1 MVRVL
6 IVDDSPTL
14 RIIIRRI
21 LEKDPGIQVVGEAAN
36 GEEAIACCRKL
47 NPDIITMDI
56 QMPGMDGYEAVR
68 HIMAEMPRPI
78 VVLTSTESDI
88 RLGITYK
95 AIECGALM
103 VLGKP
108 KGMPVT
114 DPEADKLIAQVKSMA
129 DVKVVQR
136 TRWPQPEQPKMS
148 GKAAMPRSDRRQ
160 RIRLV
165 TVGVSTGGPPA
176 LQAILSRLPSGFP
189 APILVVQHIS
199 RNFINGLAIWLNEKT
214 PLQVMVPQTGEKL
227 QPGMVYLAPDD
238 RHLTV
243 AAGGYVRLDKQPL
256 VDGHCPSATV
266 LFESAAA
273 VNGPETAGVIL
284 TGMGSDGA
292 RGLKTL
298 HDAGGYTIAQDEASC
313 IIFGMPKEAIAM
325 GAVKETLPLEMISD
339 RLKELVLVQEAIW
352 SG

>member
-1 MVRVL
+1 MIRVL
-6 IVDDSPTL
+6 IVDDSLTL
-14 RIIIRRI
+14 RILIRRI
-21 LEKDPGIQVVGEAAN
+21 LESDQEIIVAGEAVN
-36 GEEAIACCRKL
+36 GEEAIALCRKL

-56 QMPGMDGYEAVR
+56 HMPGMDGYEAIR

-95 AIECGALM
+95 AIESGALM
-103 VLGKP
+103 VIGKP
-108 KGMPVT
+108 KGMPGI
-114 DPEADKLIAQVKSMA
+114 DPDADTLASHIKAMA
-129 DVKVVQR
+129 DVKVVRRKKWSQMD
-136 TRWPQPEQPKMS
+136 PPKMP
-148 GKAAMPRSDRRQ
+148 GNAASPNGSRLQ
-160 RIRLV
+160 PVRLV
-165 TVGVSTGGPPA
+165 AVGVSTGGPPA
-176 LQAILSRLPSGFP
+176 LQVILSRLPAGFP

-199 RNFINGLAIWLNEKT
+199 RSFINGLATWLSETT
-214 PLQVMVPQTGEKL
+214 PLQVKVAQSGEKL
-227 QPGMVYLAPDD
+227 KPGTVYLAPDGQ
-238 RHLTV
+238 HLTV
-243 AAGGYVRLDKQPL
+243 TQDGSVWLKNMPL

-325 GAVKETLPLEMISD
+325 GAVNEVLPLELISD
-339 RLKELVLVQEAIW
+339 RLKQLVLA
-352 SG
+352 

>member
-1 MVRVL
+1 MIRVL

-14 RIIIRRI
+14 RILIRRI
-21 LEKDPGIQVVGEAAN
+21 LESDPEIQVVGEAAN
-36 GEEAIACCRKL
+36 GEEATTLCRKR

-56 QMPGMDGYEAVR
+56 QMPGMDGYEAIR

-95 AIECGALM
+95 AIENGALM
-103 VLGKP
+103 VIGKP
-108 KGMPVT
+108 KGMPGI
-114 DPEADKLIAQVKSMA
+114 DDEADKLISQIKAMA
-129 DVKVVQR
+129 DVKVVR
-136 TRWPQPEQPKMS
+136 RSRWSQPEQPKMPE
-148 GKAAMPRSDRRQ
+148 KTAMPRNSRLQ
-160 RIRLV
+160 PVRLV

-176 LQAILSRLPSGFP
+176 LQVILSRLPVGFA
-189 APILVVQHIS
+189 APILVVQHMS
-199 RNFINGLAIWLNEKT
+199 RSFINGLAAWLDGT
-214 PLQVMVPQTGEKL
+214 TSLQVKVAQLGEKL
-227 QPGMVYLAPDD
+227 KPGTVYLAPDD

-243 AAGGYVRLDKQPL
+243 TADGSAWLNNMPR

-273 VNGPETAGVIL
+273 GDASATAGVIL

-313 IIFGMPKEAIAM
+313 IIFSMPKEAIAM
-325 GAVKETLPLEMISD
+325 GAVNEVLPLEMISN
-339 RLKELVLVQEAIW
+339 RLKELVLA
-352 SG
+352 

>member
-14 RIIIRRI
+14 RILIRRI
-21 LEKDPGIQVVGEAAN
+21 LDSDPEIRVVGEAAN
-36 GEEAIACCRKL
+36 GEEAIALCRKL

-56 QMPGMDGYEAVR
+56 HMPRMDGYETIR
-68 HIMAEMPRPI
+68 HIMAEMPRPV
-78 VVLTSTESDI
+78 VVLTTTESDI
-88 RLGITYK
+88 KLETTYK
-95 AIECGALM
+95 AIESGALM

-108 KGMPVT
+108 KGMPDI
-114 DPEADKLIAQVKSMA
+114 DPEAGSLISQIKAMA
-129 DVKVVQR
+129 DVKVVRR
-136 TRWPQPEQPKMS
+136 TRWSRMDQPKMP
-148 GKAAMPRSDRRQ
+148 GKAVVPRDSRLQ
-160 RIRLV
+160 PVQLV

-176 LQAILSRLPSGFP
+176 LQVILNRLPAGFS
-189 APILVVQHIS
+189 ASILVVQHMS
-199 RNFINGLAIWLNEKT
+199 RGFINGLATWLNETT
-214 PLQVMVPQTGEKL
+214 PLLVKVAQPYEKL
-227 QPGMVYLAPDD
+227 KLGTVYLAPDEK
-238 RHLTV
+238 HLAVTADGSV
-243 AAGGYVRLDKQPL
+243 WLKSMPL

-273 VNGPETAGVIL
+273 GNASKTAGVLL

-325 GAVKETLPLEMISD
+325 GAVNEVLPLEMISN
-339 RLKELVLVQEAIW
+339 RLKQLVNSEQ
-352 SG
+352 

>member
-1 MVRVL
+1 MRERKMVRVL

-14 RIIIRRI
+14 RILIRII
-21 LEKDPGIQVVGEAAN
+21 LENDPGIQVVGEAGN
-36 GEEAIACCRKL
+36 GNEALTLCRKL

-56 QMPGMDGYEAVR
+56 QMPGMDGYETIR

-88 RLGITYK
+88 ELGTAYK

-108 KGMPVT
+108 KGVPGT
-114 DPEADKLIAQVKSMA
+114 DPEADNLISQIKAMA
-129 DVKVVQR
+129 DVKVVRR
-136 TRWPQPEQPKMS
+136 TRWSQPEQSKMP
-148 GKAAMPRSDRRQ
+148 GKAAMPRSSRLQ

-165 TVGVSTGGPPA
+165 TIGVSTGGPPA
-176 LQAILSRLPSGFP
+176 LQVILSRLPAGFP
-189 APILVVQHIS
+189 APILVVQHMS
-199 RNFINGLAIWLNEKT
+199 RNFISGLATWLNETT
-214 PLQVMVPQTGEKL
+214 PLQVRVAQAGEKL
-227 QPGMVYLAPDD
+227 EPGMVYLAPDGN
-238 RHLTV
+238 HLTV
-243 AAGGYVRLDKQPL
+243 TADGSVRLKTMSL

-266 LFESAAA
+266 LFKSAAE

-298 HDAGGYTIAQDEASC
+298 HDAGGYTMAQNEASC

-325 GAVKETLPLEMISD
+325 GAVNEVLPLEMISD
-339 RLKELVLVQEAIW
+339 RLKELVLA
-352 SG
+352 

>member
-1 MVRVL
+1 MLRVL

-14 RIIIRRI
+14 RLLIRRI
-21 LEKDPGIQVVGEAAN
+21 LGSDPGIQVVGEAAN
-36 GEEAIACCRKL
+36 GEEAIALCRKL

-56 QMPGMDGYEAVR
+56 HMPGMDGYEAVR

-108 KGMPVT
+108 KGLPGT
-114 DPEADKLIAQVKSMA
+114 DPAEADRLISQIKSMA
-129 DVKVVQR
+129 DVKVVRR
-136 TRWPQPEQPKMS
+136 TRWPQPEQPKMP
-148 GKAAMPRSDRRQ
+148 GKAAVPRNLRLQ
-160 RIRLV
+160 PVRLV
-165 TVGVSTGGPPA
+165 AIGVSTGGPPA
-176 LQAILSRLPSGFP
+176 LQAILSRLPAGFP
-189 APILVVQHIS
+189 APILVVQHMS
-199 RNFINGLAIWLNEKT
+199 RNFISGLAIWLNETT

-227 QPGMVYLAPDD
+227 KPGMVYLAPDD

-243 AAGGYVRLDKQPL
+243 SADGYVWLKKQPL

-298 HDAGGYTIAQDEASC
+298 RDAGGYTIAQDEASC

-325 GAVKETLPLEMISD
+325 GAVNEVLPLEMISG
-339 RLKELVLVQEAIW
+339 RLIELVLA
-352 SG
+352 

>member
-1 MVRVL
+1 MIRVL

-14 RIIIRRI
+14 RILIRRI
-21 LEKDPGIQVVGEAAN
+21 LESDPEIQVVGEAAN
-36 GEEAIACCRKL
+36 GEEAIALCQKL

-56 QMPGMDGYEAVR
+56 QMPRMDGYEAIR

-78 VVLTSTESDI
+78 VVLTTTKSDI

-95 AIECGALM
+95 AIENGALM
-103 VLGKP
+103 VIGKP
-108 KGMPVT
+108 KGMPGI
-114 DPEADKLIAQVKSMA
+114 DPEADMIISQIKAMA
-129 DVKVVQR
+129 DVKVVR
-136 TRWPQPEQPKMS
+136 RHRWSQMGQPKMPE
-148 GKAAMPRSDRRQ
+148 KAAMPRSARLQ
-160 RIRLV
+160 PLRLV

-176 LQAILSRLPSGFP
+176 LQVILSRLPADFS

-199 RNFINGLAIWLNEKT
+199 RNFISGLATWLNETT
-214 PLQVMVPQTGEKL
+214 PLQVKVAQAGEKL
-227 QPGMVYLAPDD
+227 KPGMVYLAPDEK
-238 RHLTV
+238 HLTV
-243 AAGGYVRLDKQPL
+243 TADGSVWLKNMSL

-273 VNGPETAGVIL
+273 VNGPATAGVIL

-313 IIFGMPKEAIAM
+313 IIFGMPKEAISM
-325 GAVKETLPLEMISD
+325 GAVNEVLPLEMISD
-339 RLKELVLVQEAIW
+339 RLKELVLA
-352 SG
+352 